1 MNLLETVVE
10 ANQRRP
16 AGQVRAELLPDEFRD
31 ALPLVA
37 LTCIDARLNHLF
49 PDALG
54 LPEKEFIWLRNAGNI
69 ITGATSSTMR
79 SLALACAVKGGREIA
94 VIGHTDCLVCKT
106 SVLQLTDRFKALG
119 VDRARLPEN
128 LNEFFGLFASERQN
142 VLKAV
147 ETVRNS
153 PLIGPR
159 VPVHGLLME
168 IPSGRL
174 EWLVNG
180 YTALDTVASQFKAAV
195 KPVIQ
200 DTDAFASLPEFK
212 LGEMKFPDARIGE
225 SIAKPAA
232 WPVSKEE
239 IGAVRSDPG
248 QTPVHEHPPQVP
260 EEPRKTEP
268 TRQLDKLKR
277 FRIIG
282 TDQKQYGP
290 VTGAKVLEWIA
301 DGRIDWKSPAQL
313 EGTSLWKPLASFV
326 EKAKPPPIPIPPA
339 ISSLL
344 HLQNRKPR

>member
-1 MNLLETVVE
+1 MNLVEAVVE

-16 AGQVRAELLPDEFRD
+16 VGQVGAEIPSDEFRE

-37 LTCIDARLNHLF
+37 LTCIDLRLNHLF

-54 LPEKEFIWLRNAGNI
+54 LREDQFIWLRNAGNI
-69 ITGATSSTMR
+69 ITGSTSSTMR

-153 PLIGPR
+153 PLIGPK

-180 YTALDTVASQFKAAV
+180 YTALDAVASQFKASA

-225 SIAKPAA
+225 SIAKPAE
-232 WPVSKEE
+232 WQSPREE
-239 IGAVRSDPG
+239 IGAISSG
-248 QTPVHEHPPQVP
+248 QLPAAVP
-260 EEPRKTEP
+260 EQTQQRPEELRTKEPV
-268 TRQLDKLKR
+268 RQLDKLKR

-301 DGRIDWKSPAQL
+301 DGRIDWKTPAQL

-344 HLQNRKPR
+344 HLQNRKHR